1 MANQLDQI
9 FAAMSDPTRRAVVE
23 RLVTGG
29 PGTVSDLHAPH
40 DIALPTFLRH
50 LKVLEGAGLVRSE
63 KAGRVR
69 TVHLE
74 AAALTAAEGWIHR
87 QRRLWEGRLDRLD
100 ALVRQMSEETG
111 DDASD
116 TP

>member
-9 FAAMSDPTRRAVVE
+9 FSAMSDPTRRAVVE
-23 RLVTGG
+23 RLVAGG

-50 LKVLEGAGLVRSE
+50 LKVLESAGLVRSE
-63 KAGRVR
+63 KSGRVR

-74 AAALTAAEGWIHR
+74 AQALTAAEGWIHR
-87 QRRLWEGRLDRLD
+87 QRRLWEGRLDRL
-100 ALVRQMSEETG
+100 ALLAETLEKETKNG
-111 DDASD
+111 
-116 TP
+116 